1 VHIII
6 IIIVPKYDL
15 VTRSVS
21 VLRPRRIPVRKRIA
35 GGRRPPERNDR
46 GQREPGHHSGGRP
59 PGWRTHAG
67 RQQPPVLAAAAAA
80 GFHTPDSTLADKRR
94 GRHTDQARTVS
105 VAQRTAQ
112 PDHHKPG
119 VTSRF
124 K

>member
-1 VHIII
+1 
-6 IIIVPKYDL
+6 VPARIYNL

-35 GGRRPPERNDR
+35 SGRRPSERNDR
-46 GQREPGHHSGGRP
+46 GQRQSGHRSGGQP
-59 PGWRTHAG
+59 PGWAHHAR
-67 RQQPPVLAAAAAA
+67 RQQPLVVAAAT
-80 GFHTPDSTLADKRR
+80 GFHTSDTTLADKWCGGR

-119 VTSRF
+119 ITSRF

>member
-1 VHIII
+1 VLRSN
-6 IIIVPKYDL
+6 L

-35 GGRRPPERNDR
+35 GGRRPSERNGR
-46 GQREPGHHSGGRP
+46 GQRQPGHHCSGRP
-59 PGWRTHAG
+59 PGWRDHAG
-67 RQQPPVLAAAAAA
+67 RQRPSVAAAAADI
-80 GFHTPDSTLADKRR
+80 HTPDTTLADKRR
-94 GRHTDQARTVS
+94 GWSGRHTDQTRTVS